1 MEAMTSSTTAGETG
15 RLSQAGHDVGANF
28 QRLVPPRVEAG
39 VRTAEFDSEVNA
51 QGTWR
56 DDELHMAPVSGLL
69 VAEIEAHEP
78 RAGLRLARL
87 SFEILGTLH
96 FGPLTV
102 TTRTVRPGR
111 TIELIESRLTAQGRD
126 VLLARAWRLVTTDTA
141 DVTVTHDHELTP
153 LEECEPFPDMNQR
166 WPGGYIQSL
175 QMRVA
180 ADHAAG
186 HGRCWST
193 TAVDMIAGE
202 PTSDLVRLMGMV
214 DTANG
219 VAPVLPAGPGAFAF
233 PNVDLQV
240 HLYRAP
246 VGGWLG
252 YATTSNLGDDGIGV
266 TSAVLHDERGAF
278 GRSEQIQTVRRIP
291 AADA

>member
-1 MEAMTSSTTAGETG
+1 MTSSTMAGSAG
-15 RLSQAGHDVGANF
+15 RSGEPQHDVGANF
-28 QRLVPPRVEAG
+28 QRTAPPRVEAG
-39 VRTAEFDSEVNA
+39 VRTADFDSVVHA

-56 DDELHMAPVSGLL
+56 DDELHMAPVSGLMT
-69 VAEIEAHEP
+69 AEILAHDP
-78 RAGLRLARL
+78 RPELRLARL

-111 TIELIESRLTAQGRD
+111 TIELVESRLTAQGRD
-126 VLLARAWRLVTTDTA
+126 VLVARAWRLVTTDTA
-141 DVTVTHDHELTP
+141 EVAVIHDSDLAP
-153 LEECEPFPDMNQR
+153 LQVCEPFPDMYQR

-202 PTSDLVRLMGMV
+202 QTPDLVRLVGMV

-233 PNVDLQV
+233 PNVDLQI
-240 HLYRAP
+240 HLYREP
-246 VGGWLG
+246 VGAWLG
-252 YATTSNLGDDGIGV
+252 YATTSNLGSDGIGV
-266 TSAVLHDERGAF
+266 TSAVLHDEHGAF
-278 GRSEQIQTVRRIP
+278 GRSEQIQTIRRIP

>member
-1 MEAMTSSTTAGETG
+1 MTSSTMSGSAGRPGEHP
-15 RLSQAGHDVGANF
+15 HDVGANF
-28 QRLVPPRVEAG
+28 QRTAPPRVEAG
-39 VRTAEFDSEVNA
+39 VRTAEFDSVVHA

-56 DDELHMAPVSGLL
+56 DDELHMAPVSGLMT
-69 VAEIEAHEP
+69 AEILAHEP
-78 RAGLRLARL
+78 RPELRLARL

-111 TIELIESRLTAQGRD
+111 TIELVESRLTAQGRD
-126 VLLARAWRLVTTDTA
+126 VLVARAWRLVTTDTA
-141 DVTVTHDHELTP
+141 DVAVIHDSDLAQ
-153 LEECEPFPDMNQR
+153 LQECEPFPDMNRR

-202 PTSDLVRLMGMV
+202 QTPDLVRLMGMV

-233 PNVDLQV
+233 PNVDLQI
-240 HLYRAP
+240 HLYREP
-246 VGGWLG
+246 VGPWLG
-252 YATTSNLGDDGIGV
+252 YATTSNLGSDGIGV
-266 TSAVLHDERGAF
+266 TSAVLHDEHGAF
-278 GRSEQIQTVRRIP
+278 GRSEQVQTIRRIP
-291 AADA
+291 SGHD

>member
-1 MEAMTSSTTAGETG
+1 MTSSTMAGSAG
-15 RLSQAGHDVGANF
+15 RPRDPQHDVGANF
-28 QRLVPPRVEAG
+28 QRTAPPRVEAG
-39 VRTAEFDSEVNA
+39 VRTAEFDSMAHA

-56 DDELHMAPVSGLL
+56 DDELHMAPVSGLMT
-69 VAEIEAHEP
+69 AEILAHEP
-78 RAGLRLARL
+78 RDELRLARL

-111 TIELIESRLTAQGRD
+111 TIELVESRLTAQGRD
-126 VLLARAWRLVTTDTA
+126 VLLARAWRLVTTDTTEVA
-141 DVTVTHDHELTP
+141 VTHDGHLTP
-153 LEECEPFPDMNQR
+153 LQECEPFPAMNQR

-175 QMRVA
+175 TLRVA
-180 ADHAAG
+180 SDHEAG
-186 HGRCWST
+186 RGRCWST
-193 TAVDMIAGE
+193 TEVDMIAGE
-202 PTSDLVRLMGMV
+202 KTSDLVRLMGMV

-246 VGGWLG
+246 VGSWLG
-252 YATTSNLGDDGIGV
+252 YATTSNLGGDGIGV
-266 TSAVLHDERGAF
+266 TSAVLHDERGPF

>member
-1 MEAMTSSTTAGETG
+1 MSASSTTSAGASAP
-15 RLSQAGHDVGANF
+15 RGHDAGANF
-28 QRLVPPRVEAG
+28 QRTAAPRVEAG
-39 VRTAEFDSEVNA
+39 ARTAEFESCISA

-78 RAGLRLARL
+78 RPELRLARL

-96 FGPLTV
+96 YGPLTV

-111 TIELIESRLTAQGRD
+111 TIELVESRLEARGRD
-126 VLLARAWRLVTTDTA
+126 VLVARAWRLATLDTTEEAVTRDGTLA
-141 DVTVTHDHELTP
+141 P
-153 LEECEPFPDMNQR
+153 LEDCEPFPEMNRR

-175 QMRVA
+175 QVRVA
-180 ADHAAG
+180 ADHAPG

-193 TAVDMIAGE
+193 TSVDMIAGE

-219 VAPVLPAGPGAFAF
+219 VAPVLTAGPGGYAF

-240 HLYRAP
+240 HLYRDPAGP
-246 VGGWLG
+246 WLG
-252 YATTSNLGDDGIGV
+252 YETTSNLGADGIGV
-266 TSAVLHDERGAF
+266 TSTVLHDRHGAF
-278 GRSEQIQTVRRIP
+278 GRSEQIQTIRRIP
-291 AADA
+291 GTVRD

>member
-1 MEAMTSSTTAGETG
+1 MTSSTTAGETG
-15 RLSQAGHDVGANF
+15 QRTAPGHDVGANF
-28 QRLVPPRVEAG
+28 QRIAPARVEAG
-39 VRTAEFDSEVNA
+39 VRTAEFDSVVHA

-69 VAEIEAHEP
+69 TAEILAHEP
-78 RAGLRLARL
+78 RPELRLARV

-96 FGPLTV
+96 FGRLTV

-111 TIELIESRLTAQGRD
+111 TIELVESTLAAQGRD
-126 VLLARAWRLVTTDTA
+126 VLVARAWRLQTSDTSGEA
-141 DVTVTHDHELTP
+141 VTHDPGLTP
-153 LEECEPFPDMNQR
+153 LEDCESYPMMAER

-180 ADHAAG
+180 ADHTAG

-193 TAVDMIAGE
+193 TTVDMIAGE
-202 PTSDLVRLMGMV
+202 ETVDLVRLMGMV

-219 VAPVLPAGPGAFAF
+219 VAPVLQAGPGGFAF

-240 HLYRAP
+240 HLYREP
-246 VGGWLG
+246 VGPWLG
-252 YATTSNLGDDGIGV
+252 YATTSNLGEDGIGV

-291 AADA
+291 AGHD

>member
-1 MEAMTSSTTAGETG
+1 MTSSTTVGGADRPGKP
-15 RLSQAGHDVGANF
+15 QHDVGANF
-28 QRLVPPRVEAG
+28 QRTAPPRVEAG
-39 VRTAEFDSEVNA
+39 VRTAEFDSVVHA

-56 DDELHMAPVSGLL
+56 DDELHMAPVSGLMT
-69 VAEIEAHEP
+69 AEILAHEP
-78 RAGLRLARL
+78 RSGLRLARL

-126 VLLARAWRLVTTDTA
+126 VLVARAWRLVTMDTTEVA
-141 DVTVTHDHELTP
+141 VTHDSDLTP
-153 LEECEPFPDMNQR
+153 LQECEPFPAMNQR

-193 TAVDMIAGE
+193 TTVDMVAGE
-202 PTSDLVRLMGMV
+202 QTTDLVRLIGMV

-219 VAPVLPAGPGAFAF
+219 VAPVLPDGPGAFAF
-233 PNVDLQV
+233 PNVDLQI
-240 HLYRAP
+240 HLYREP
-246 VGGWLG
+246 VGPWLG
-252 YATTSNLGDDGIGV
+252 YATTSNLGGDGIGV

-278 GRSEQIQTVRRIP
+278 GRSEQIQTIRRIP

>member
-1 MEAMTSSTTAGETG
+1 MTSSTTAGEAG
-15 RLSQAGHDVGANF
+15 HLSEAGHDVGANF
-28 QRLVPPRVEAG
+28 QRTAPARAEAG
-39 VRTAEFDSEVNA
+39 VRTAEFDSVVHA
-51 QGTWR
+51 QGAWR
-56 DDELHMAPVSGLL
+56 DDELHMAPVSGLMT
-69 VAEIEAHEP
+69 AEILAHEP
-78 RAGLRLARL
+78 RPELRLARL

-111 TIELIESRLTAQGRD
+111 TIELVESTLAARGRD
-126 VLLARAWRLVTTDTA
+126 VLVARAWRLLTSDTS
-141 DVTVTHDHELTP
+141 DVTVTHDADLTP
-153 LEECEPFPDMNQR
+153 REECEPYPVMGER
-166 WPGGYIQSL
+166 WPGGYIRSL

-180 ADHAAG
+180 ADHSAG

-202 PTSDLVRLMGMV
+202 KTADLVRLMGMV

-219 VAPVLPAGPGAFAF
+219 VAAVLPNGPGGFAF

-240 HLYRAP
+240 HLYREP
-246 VGGWLG
+246 VGSWLG
-252 YATTSNLGDDGIGV
+252 YATTSNLGEDGIGV

-291 AADA
+291 SCHD